1 MNRASLKTSYQ
12 EREKAVENAAS
23 AAQHAELVERIT
35 QLNILR
41 ESNAQLRAECEN
53 HAKKSRELET
63 QLKKVTSDLEPAQE
77 EVRVAQAE
85 LEVTKAQLTR
95 LEDEARKWQ
104 ERNAQLLSKVSVRSE
119 LLENGRTEDI

>member
-1 MNRASLKTSYQ
+1 LRYLTIFEQ

-41 ESNAQLRAECEN
+41 ESNATLRADCEN
-53 HAKKSRELET
+53 YARKSRDLEA
-63 QLKKVTSDLEPAQE
+63 QLQKVTRELEPAQE
-77 EVRVAQAE
+77 QIRVTQAE

-95 LEDEARKWQ
+95 LEEESRKWQ
-104 ERNAQLLSKVSVRSE
+104 ERNAQLLTKAG
-119 LLENGRTEDI
+119 LQFFCKMC